1 MNACAGCRW
10 IRLVFIPAGLIL
22 YLMLDVIKLI
32 DRAVPIWE
40 IFVIGL
46 AMFGIVLVLVLW
58 WAFGY
63 NLIVVPEP
71 TAVVK
76 PAALAASLL

>member
-1 MNACAGCRW
+1 MAN
-10 IRLVFIPAGLIL
+10 IL
-22 YLMLDVIKLI
+22 GLI
-32 DRAVPIWE
+32 DRYIPLWEAAVIL
-40 IFVIGL
+40 L
-46 AMFGIVLVLVLW
+46 ALFAILLVLILW